1 MKWFKRKKEILVDPL
16 EQRLDTISELTK
28 GLGKKEFNCLM
39 DAVKSVFEARQ
50 KLLGVKTSE
59 EKENSDINK
68 SERELEKEKEFME

>member
-1 MKWFKRKKEILVDPL
+1 MSWFRCKKELQVDPL

-59 EKENSDINK
+59 EKENEDIVNA
-68 SERELEKEKEFME
+68 ELALEKEDR